1 MSVVS
6 FALAVVFIIE
16 SLMNLNIFGSG
27 SNFGLGVG
35 IAPPDYPLGWNRVH

>member
-16 SLMNLNIFGSG
+16 SLMNLKIFG
-27 SNFGLGVG
+27 SNFGLGGG
-35 IAPPDYPLGWNRVH
+35 IVPPDYPLGWNRVH